1 MLEKTK
7 LNNIVLISNA
17 LMDSYISQN
26 EFVSVC
32 NIIKKYDDLKEEI
45 KNFKMHQL
53 MNTLIYLKHFI
64 SKIVKAKNRKVI
76 LI

>member
-32 NIIKKYDDLKEEI
+32 YIIKKYDDLKEEI
-45 KNFKMHQL
+45 KNLKMHQL
-53 MNTLIYLKHFI
+53 INTLIYLKHFI
-64 SKIVKAKNRKVI
+64 SKIVQTKNRKVI
-76 LI
+76 FI